1 MMEMEV
7 SPLNWEQIEE
17 KLDLLLTQSRHGQLR
32 GALMMLNPVDIAGYM
47 KKLDREKLLLLFRIL
62 PKDVSADVFSYM
74 DADQRQ
80 LLVESI
86 ADAEISALIDEMFVD
101 DAVDFLEELPAN
113 AVKRVLQNTDPKT
126 RAIINQFLKYP
137 ENSAG
142 SLMTIEYCEV
152 TQDMNVREALQSI
165 KETGVDKETVY
176 TLYMIDS
183 QRHLI
188 GSIPLHK
195 MLVVPE
201 ETALIKLMD
210 PGIISV
216 STVDDQEVVADTVR
230 KYHLLSIPVVDGEGR
245 MVGIIT
251 SDDVM
256 DVIEEENTEDFEK
269 MSGLAPAELPY
280 FKSRLLT
287 LAGNRL
293 PWLMILMFTSILS
306 GAIISKFEN
315 VLAVNILL
323 SASIPMLMDTG
334 GNCGQQA
341 STLMIRGIALGEV
354 RFTDIFRV
362 LWTEFRVG
370 LMIGAA
376 LSSVTFVR
384 LLLLNQASLVM
395 AGVISVSLFST
406 VVIAKSIGCVLP
418 LLAQRIKLDP
428 ALAAAPLITT
438 LVDATSLFVFF
449 TIASR
454 FILNG

>member
-1 MMEMEV
+1 MD
-7 SPLNWEQIEE
+7 WEQIEE
-17 KLDLLLTQSRHGQLR
+17 KLDQLLSESRHGQLR

-47 KKLDREKLLLLFRIL
+47 QKLEREKLLLLFRIL

-74 DADQRQ
+74 DTDQRQ
-80 LLVESI
+80 VLVESI

-152 TQDMNVREALQSI
+152 TPDMNVRDALRSI

-176 TLYMIDS
+176 TLYMLDS
-183 QRHLI
+183 QRHLT

-201 ETALIKLMD
+201 ETALVKLMD

-216 STVDDQEVVADTVR
+216 TTLDDQEVVADTVR

-251 SDDVM
+251 SDDIM

-269 MSGLAPAELPY
+269 MSGLAPAEEPY
-280 FKSRLLT
+280 FKTPLLT

-293 PWLMILMFTSILS
+293 PWLLILMFTSIIS
-306 GAIISKFEN
+306 GAIISRFSKLLEATI
-315 VLAVNILL
+315 VL
-323 SASIPMLMDTG
+323 SAFIPMLMDTG

-341 STLMIRGIALGEV
+341 STLMVRGLALGEV
-354 RFTDIFRV
+354 QFKDLLKV

-370 LMIGAA
+370 LMIGVV
-376 LSSVTFVR
+376 LSVVTFGR
-384 LLLLNQASLVM
+384 LMVLD
-395 AGVISVSLFST
+395 GVGLAVSAVVSVSLFFT

-418 LLAQRIKLDP
+418 LLAQRIRLDP
-428 ALAAAPLITT
+428 ALAASPLITT
-438 LVDATSLFVFF
+438 LVDAASLFVFF

-454 FILNG
+454 FIL

>member
-1 MMEMEV
+1 M
-7 SPLNWEQIEE
+7 NWEQIEARLNQLMAE
-17 KLDLLLTQSRHGQLR
+17 GRHGQLR

-47 KKLDREKLLLLFRIL
+47 KNLDREKLLLLFRIL

-74 DADQRQ
+74 DSDQRET
-80 LLVESI
+80 LVESI
-86 ADAEISALIDEMFVD
+86 ADAEITALIDEMFVD

-113 AVKRVLQNTDPKT
+113 AVKRVLHNTDPRT

-152 TQDMNVREALQSI
+152 TPDMNVRDALKII

-176 TLYMIDS
+176 TLYMLDT
-183 QRHLI
+183 QRRLI
-188 GSIPLHK
+188 GSVPLHK
-195 MLVVPE
+195 ALVVPE
-201 ETALIKLMD
+201 DTALMKLMD

-216 STVDDQEVVADTVR
+216 NTLDDQEVVADTVR

-245 MVGIIT
+245 LVGIIT

-269 MSGLAPAELPY
+269 MSGLAPAEEPY
-280 FKSRLLT
+280 FKSNLLT

-293 PWLMILMFTSILS
+293 PWLMILMFTSIIS
-306 GAIISKFEN
+306 GAIISRFES

-354 RFTDIFRV
+354 RFSDIFKV

-370 LMIGAA
+370 LLVGLA
-376 LSSVTFVR
+376 LSGVTFLR
-384 LLLLNQASLVM
+384 LLLLNQASFVM
-395 AGVISVSLFST
+395 AAVISASLYTT

-418 LLAQRIKLDP
+418 LLAQRVKLDP
-428 ALAAAPLITT
+428 ALAASPLITT
-438 LVDATSLFVFF
+438 LVDAASLFVFF

-454 FILNG
+454 FIL

>member
-1 MMEMEV
+1 MDWEMI
-7 SPLNWEQIEE
+7 EQ
-17 KLDLLLTQSRHGQLR
+17 KLDQLLSESRHGQLR

-47 KKLDREKLLLLFRIL
+47 KKLEKEKLLLLFRIL

-74 DADQRQ
+74 DTDQRQ
-80 LLVESI
+80 MLVESI

-113 AVKRVLQNTDPKT
+113 AVKRVLQNTEPKT

-152 TQDMNVREALQSI
+152 SQDMNVRDALKSI

-176 TLYMIDS
+176 TLYMLDAA
-183 QRHLI
+183 RHLV
-188 GSIPLHK
+188 GTIPLHK
-195 MLVVPE
+195 ALVVNE
-201 ETALIKLMD
+201 ETALVKLMD

-216 STVDDQEVVADTVR
+216 NTMDDQEIVADTVR

-251 SDDVM
+251 NDDVM

-269 MSGLAPAELPY
+269 MSGLAPAEEPY
-280 FKSRLLT
+280 FKTRILS

-293 PWLMILMFTSILS
+293 PWLMILLFTSILS
-306 GAIISKFEN
+306 GAIIARFEG

-341 STLMIRGIALGEV
+341 STLMVRGIALGEV
-354 RFTDIFRV
+354 KFTDIFRV

-370 LMIGAA
+370 ILIGVA

-384 LLLLNQASLVM
+384 LLLLNQATLIMS
-395 AGVISVSLFST
+395 AVISVSLFIT
-406 VVIAKSIGCVLP
+406 VVIAKSIGCILP
-418 LLAQRIKLDP
+418 LLAQRVKLDP
-428 ALAAAPLITT
+428 ALAASPLITT
-438 LVDATSLFVFF
+438 LVDAASLFVFF
-449 TIASR
+449 TIASE
-454 FILNG
+454 FIL

>member
-1 MMEMEV
+1 MD
-7 SPLNWEQIEE
+7 WEQIEE
-17 KLDLLLTQSRHGQLR
+17 KLYQLMAESRHGQLR
-32 GALMMLNPVDIAGYM
+32 GALMMLNPVDIAGFM
-47 KKLDREKLLLLFRIL
+47 KKLDKERLLMLFRIL

-74 DADQRQ
+74 DADQRET
-80 LLVESI
+80 LVESI

-152 TQDMNVREALQSI
+152 SQDMNVRDALQSI

-176 TLYMIDS
+176 TLYMLDS
-183 QRHLI
+183 QRRLV
-188 GSIPLHK
+188 GTVPLHK
-195 MLVVPE
+195 ALVVPE
-201 ETALIKLMD
+201 ETALVKLMD

-216 STVDDQEVVADTVR
+216 NTLDDQEIVADTVR
-230 KYHLLSIPVVDGEGR
+230 KYHMLSIPVLDGEGR
-245 MVGIIT
+245 LVGIIT
-251 SDDVM
+251 SDDIM

-269 MSGLAPAELPY
+269 MSGLAPAEQPY
-280 FKSRLLT
+280 FKTKLVS
-287 LAGNRL
+287 LAWNRL
-293 PWLMILMFTSILS
+293 PWLMILMFTSIIS
-306 GAIISKFEN
+306 GAIISRFES

-341 STLMIRGIALGEV
+341 STLMVRGLALGEV
-354 RFTDIFRV
+354 QFKDLFRV

-370 LMIGAA
+370 MMIGVV
-376 LSSVTFVR
+376 LSAVTFVR
-384 LLLLNQASLVM
+384 LMLLNNAAVITS
-395 AGVISVSLFST
+395 AVISVSLFCT

-428 ALAAAPLITT
+428 ALAASPLITT
-438 LVDATSLFVFF
+438 LVDATSLFIFF
-449 TIASR
+449 TIASHY
-454 FILNG
+454 ILQIGA

>member
-1 MMEMEV
+1 MD
-7 SPLNWEQIEE
+7 WEQIEV
-17 KLDLLLTQSRHGQLR
+17 KLDQLMAESRHGQLR

-47 KKLDREKLLLLFRIL
+47 KKLDKEKLLLLFRVL

-74 DADQRQ
+74 DTEQRQ
-80 LLVESI
+80 TLVESI

-152 TQDMNVREALQSI
+152 TQEMSVKDALKSI

-176 TLYMIDS
+176 TLYMLDD
-183 QRHLI
+183 QRRLI
-188 GSIPLHK
+188 GAIPLHK
-195 MLVVPE
+195 ALVVPE
-201 ETALIKLMD
+201 DTALSKLVD

-216 STVDDQEVVADTVR
+216 NTMDDQEVVADTVR

-251 SDDVM
+251 NDDIM
-256 DVIEEENTEDFEK
+256 DVIEEENTEDIEK
-269 MSGLAPAELPY
+269 MSGLAPAEEPY
-280 FKSRLLT
+280 FKSKIIT

-293 PWLMILMFTSILS
+293 PWLMILMFTSIVS
-306 GAIISKFEN
+306 GAIIAKFEN

-354 RFTDIFRV
+354 QFKDVFRV

-370 LMIGAA
+370 LLIGLC
-376 LSSVTFVR
+376 LSLVTFVR
-384 LLLLNQASLVM
+384 LLLLNGASLIM
-395 AGVISVSLFST
+395 AGVISFSLFAT
-406 VVIAKSIGCVLP
+406 VVIAKSIGCILP
-418 LLAQRIKLDP
+418 LGAQRLKMDP
-428 ALAAAPLITT
+428 ALAASPLITT
-438 LVDATSLFVFF
+438 LVDAASLFIFF
-449 TIASR
+449 TVASK
-454 FILNG
+454 FVL

>member
-1 MMEMEV
+1 MEMEV

-449 TIASR
+449 TIASK

>member
-1 MMEMEV
+1 MEMEV

-306 GAIISKFEN
+306 GAIISRFEN

>member
-1 MMEMEV
+1 MD
-7 SPLNWEQIEE
+7 WDQI
-17 KLDLLLTQSRHGQLR
+17 KARLDQLLAEGRHGLLR
-32 GALMMLNPVDIAGYM
+32 GALMMLNPVDIASYM
-47 KKLDREKLLLLFRIL
+47 KDLDREKLLLLFRVL

-74 DADQRQ
+74 DQDQRQ
-80 LLVESI
+80 TLVESI

-113 AVKRVLQNTDPKT
+113 AVKRVLQNTDPHT
-126 RAIINQFLKYP
+126 RSIINQFLKYP

-152 TQDMNVREALQSI
+152 NSEMSVKDALKSI
-165 KETGVDKETVY
+165 METGVDKETVY
-176 TLYMIDS
+176 TLYMLDN

-195 MLVVPE
+195 ALVVPE
-201 ETALIKLMD
+201 DTPLLKLMD
-210 PGIISV
+210 PGTISV
-216 STVDDQEVVADTVR
+216 NTLDDQEVVADTVR

-251 SDDVM
+251 NDDIM

-269 MSGLAPAELPY
+269 MSGLAPAEEPY
-280 FKSRLLT
+280 FKTKLLT

-293 PWLMILMFTSILS
+293 PWLMLLMFTSIIS
-306 GAIISKFEN
+306 GAIIAKFES

-354 RFTDIFRV
+354 KFSDIFRV
-362 LWTEFRVG
+362 LWTEFRVSLLVG
-370 LMIGAA
+370 VA
-376 LSSVTFVR
+376 LSAVTFLR
-384 LLLLNQASLVM
+384 LLLLNRTSVVM
-395 AGVISVSLFST
+395 AGVISASLFAT

-438 LVDATSLFVFF
+438 LVDAASLFVFF

-454 FILNG
+454 FIL

>member
-1 MMEMEV
+1 M
-7 SPLNWEQIEE
+7 NWEQIEE
-17 KLDLLLTQSRHGQLR
+17 KLDQLLSQGRHGQLR

-47 KKLDREKLLLLFRIL
+47 KKLDRERLLLLFRIL

-74 DADQRQ
+74 DTDQRQ
-80 LLVESI
+80 MLVESI

-113 AVKRVLQNTDPKT
+113 AVKRVLQNTEPKT

-152 TQDMNVREALQSI
+152 NQDMNVRDALLSI
-165 KETGVDKETVY
+165 KQTGVDKETVY
-176 TLYMIDS
+176 TLYMLDS

-201 ETALIKLMD
+201 ETPLVKLMD

-251 SDDVM
+251 SDDIM

-269 MSGLAPAELPY
+269 MSGLAPAEEPY
-280 FKSRLLT
+280 FKSRLFT

-293 PWLMILMFTSILS
+293 PWLMILMLTSIIS
-306 GAIISKFEN
+306 GAIISRFED

-370 LMIGAA
+370 LMIGVV
-376 LSSVTFVR
+376 LSAVTFAR
-384 LLLLNQASLVM
+384 LLLLNQASLIM
-395 AGVISVSLFST
+395 AGVISFSLFAT

-454 FILNG
+454 FILNA